1 MTDAPE
7 LWTEDAEEFADKW
20 CGVCGAGYIL
30 THLCVHR
37 GLDGRVRLVAA
48 TAIGSGGGTERL
60 SAITCQRR
68 PLRALQD
75 GALTQEQA
83 RLVVDAIGA
92 MHAP

>member
-7 LWTEDAEEFADKW
+7 HWTEDAEEFADKW

-37 GLDGRVRLVAA
+37 GPDGRVRLVAA
-48 TAIGSGGGTERL
+48 TDVDSRT
-60 SAITCQRR
+60 SATTCQSR

-83 RLVVDAIGA
+83 RLVGAALDAL
-92 MHAP
+92 HAP

>member
-7 LWTEDAEEFADKW
+7 HWTEDAGVFADKW
-20 CGVCGAGYIL
+20 CGVCGAGYAL

-37 GLDGRVRLVAA
+37 CLDGRVRLVAMTTLGWAASTSA
-48 TAIGSGGGTERL
+48 T
-60 SAITCQRR
+60 TCQTR

-83 RLVVDAIGA
+83 RLVGEALDAL
-92 MHAP
+92 HAP